1 MCEKCFDEE
10 ILRFESESEFIAFE
24 KSLDQKAN
32 FVKLINT
39 KHKNLTEFNTK
50 YSCENCNQNWWLS
63 IPDNAWR
70 GYFLTEQSAKKHI
83 KDLKDSD
90 NRKRKIL

>member
-39 KHKNLTEFNTK
+39 KHKN
-50 YSCENCNQNWWLS
+50 
-63 IPDNAWR
+63 
-70 GYFLTEQSAKKHI
+70 
-83 KDLKDSD
+83 
-90 NRKRKIL
+90 